1 MTIRFLCPLGHPL
14 AVPDNRAGK
23 KGRCP
28 VCRQRVY
35 IPHPPS
41 GPSLSDDDVAELLAD
56 SADDEDLDMEANVEI
71 DDTEAEPVP
80 EPPRKKPQRT
90 APGVVKS
97 SRPARPA
104 GSASREHKPDASSP
118 QPKPEGESLERTL
131 PSDPPSEP
139 HQRLETLVGAW
150 NCRIKLWLE
159 PGGSP
164 ELSAGSADAQWAM
177 GERFVRIE
185 SQGTLLDAGFSSL
198 LVLGYDT
205 AKRAYTSCYL
215 DDRSTGFYLAEGQ
228 ADADGQALRLF
239 GSMHGWQ
246 PAEHN
251 RAYLYVIDLNH
262 HAKWT
267 LELHDLLRGEKV
279 MEIVYSRK
287 W

>member
-35 IPHPPS
+35 IPKLADA
-41 GPSLSDDDVAELLAD
+41 PSLSDDDVAEMLAD
-56 SADDEDLDMEANVEI
+56 VSDDEDVEDDAEANIEP
-71 DDTEAEPVP
+71 DALPPEAAPAP
-80 EPPRKKPQRT
+80 PPRKPQR
-90 APGVVKS
+90 AS
-97 SRPARPA
+97 PARA
-104 GSASREHKPDASSP
+104 KGQGSASSAKSSEREHKPAGGSPKASAS
-118 QPKPEGESLERTL
+118 PEGSLA
-131 PSDPPSEP
+131 SDAPGDL
-139 HQRLETLVGAW
+139 HQRLEGLIGQW

-164 ELSAGSADAQWAM
+164 ELSAGSADTQWAM
-177 GERFVRIE
+177 GQRFVQVV
-185 SQGTLLDAGFSSL
+185 SDGTLLDEAFNSL
-198 LVLGYDT
+198 LILGYDN
-205 AKRAYTSCYL
+205 ARQVYTSCYL
-215 DDRSTGFYLAEGQ
+215 DNRSTGVFHAEGQ
-228 ADADGQALRLF
+228 ADAGGQALRLF

-246 PAEHN
+246 PGEHN
-251 RAYLYVIDLNH
+251 RAYLYVIGLHH

-267 LELHDLLRGEKV
+267 LELHDVLRGEKV